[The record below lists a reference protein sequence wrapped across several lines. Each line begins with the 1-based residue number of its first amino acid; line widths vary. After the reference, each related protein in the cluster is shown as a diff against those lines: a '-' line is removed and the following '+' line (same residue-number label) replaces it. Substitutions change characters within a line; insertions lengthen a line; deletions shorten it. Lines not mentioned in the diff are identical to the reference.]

1 MPSPRG
7 DTPGVLRIEGCV
19 APECLDH
26 VQDAIVRLWEG
37 APQATD
43 EARMMFEIAVVEV
56 VGNVVEHAPKGRGFE
71 ATVRLGVEGDAAW
84 AEILDTGPAL
94 DIDLDAGLP
103 EDLAESG
110 RGLALARRAAHE
122 LTLDRVGDHNLWTV
136 LRRW

>member
-1 MPSPRG
+1 MPSQRG
-7 DTPGVLRIEGCV
+7 DAPGVLRIEGCV

-26 VQDAIVRLWEG
+26 VQDAIAQLWEK
-37 APQATD
+37 APQASD

-71 ATVRLGVEGDAAW
+71 ATVLLGADAEGAW
-84 AEILDTGPAL
+84 AEVHDTGPPL

-110 RGLALARRAAHE
+110 RGLALARRTAHE
-122 LTLDRVGDHNLWTV
+122 LTLTRVDDHNLWTV

>member
-1 MPSPRG
+1 M
-7 DTPGVLRIEGCV
+7 LRIDRCV

-26 VQDAIVRLWEG
+26 VQDAIAQLWTY

-71 ATVRLGVEGDAAW
+71 ATVRLGVEGEAAW
-84 AEILDTGPAL
+84 AEVLDSGPAL
-94 DIDLDAGLP
+94 EIDLDLDASLP
-103 EDLAESG
+103 DDLAVSG

-122 LTLDRVGDHNLWTV
+122 LSLTRLDGFNLWTV